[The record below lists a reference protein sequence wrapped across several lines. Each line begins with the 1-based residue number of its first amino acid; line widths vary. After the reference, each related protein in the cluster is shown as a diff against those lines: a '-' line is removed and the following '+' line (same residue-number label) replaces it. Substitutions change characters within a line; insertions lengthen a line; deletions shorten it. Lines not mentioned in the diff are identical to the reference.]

1 MMLRLKN
8 SNPVISFT
16 NLRRL
21 IGILGM
27 ALPFVCILGGF
38 VFAQL
43 KIQPSISFYYYTNVR
58 DIFVGILV
66 GVSMFLISYRGYE
79 YIDDLISNITGL
91 TGLGIAIF
99 PCFNATFEKIG
110 FFQLETKVSNIVHT
124 VSAGLFFFL
133 LAVNSIFIFTLTD
146 NKKKMSKNKIRRNI
160 IYVVCGVII
169 IISMLF
175 LVILHLKY
183 SQERLDTKIYVF
195 ILETIMLEAFGI
207 SWLIK
212 GETIL
217 KD

>member
-1 MMLRLKN
+1 MMRLKN
-8 SNPVISFT
+8 SNPVISFI

-27 ALPFVCILGGF
+27 ALPLVCILGGLF
-38 VFAQL
+38 FARL
-43 KIQPSISFYYYTNVR
+43 NIQPSISFYYYTNVR
-58 DIFVGILV
+58 DAFVGILI

-99 PCFNATFEKIG
+99 PCLNAAFEKVG
-110 FFQLETKVSNIVHT
+110 FFQLEPKISNIVHAIC
-124 VSAGLFFFL
+124 AGAFFLL

-146 NKKKMSKNKIRRNI
+146 KKRNMSKNKMRRNA
-160 IYVVCGVII
+160 IYIVCGII
-169 IISMLF
+169 ILLSMLF
-175 LVILHLKY
+175 LVVLHIKY
-183 SQERLDTKIYVF
+183 FQEKLDTNIYVF

-207 SWLIK
+207 SWLVK